1 MLLPNKTYF
10 EPTQLSFYHYASP
23 LSPPILGG
31 EQECRDGNSWALFP
45 LRSVIVSHQIKAVIN
60 KMDLPVPRGLLSPP
74 SLSLA
79 AQMRAC
85 TFVRFPSSSSHSPPL
100 HFFFFPL
107 WFPFSLL
114 TCLNREFLSTFASPP
129 SPLFHSLTSLSLS
142 LSWLPLRSS
151 G

>member
-1 MLLPNKTYF
+1 MLLPNKIYF
-10 EPTQLSFYHYASP
+10 EPTELSFYHYASP

-31 EQECRDGNSWALFP
+31 EQECRDGNSWTLFP

-60 KMDLPVPRGLLSPP
+60 KMVLPAPRGLLSPL

-85 TFVRFPSSSSHSPPL
+85 TFVRFPSSSHSPPL
-100 HFFFFPL
+100 HFFSPL
-107 WFPFSLL
+107 WFPFSFL
-114 TCLNREFLSTFASPP
+114 TCLNREFLSAFASPP
-129 SPLFHSLTSLSLS
+129 PPVFFTLSLLSLS